1 VAVRPLPSIPRI
13 WLRPVLRVHSPILVA
28 LLLFVWLAVPPHA
41 RTRDVPI
48 VVGFLIVGFFGIA
61 PLHFAAFS
69 WIASPYRRIMKKLA
83 DGDDALSLDA
93 KDIVRVMRLPFFALV
108 FGTLSWGI
116 GGSVFIFFDD
126 AGTRELQARAPSL
139 VGAGWTMGCLAG
151 PLSFYVVQRFLAEHV
166 VPIVLPDGDLDRLGG
181 FKPIRIFDHLL
192 VLVLTL
198 GVVEP
203 IAIALLRMIGSDT
216 IGIITFVHVAFLVA
230 AMALGIGIALSVAR
244 PLGDL
249 IDHMRAVHDGDLT
262 VRARVTGLDTVSV
275 MAARFNQMVDGLKQ
289 RDFIKETF
297 GRYVARDVVDV
308 ILAGRVELG
317 GERRT
322 ATVLFSDIRGFTRL
336 SENMSPEEVVEF
348 LNEYL
353 DAMVDCVIAE
363 RGMLDKFIGDAVM
376 AVFGV
381 PISDGHAED
390 AARAARAALAMSA
403 RLDEMNTRRATR
415 GLKPIDIGIGIHTG
429 ELVAGNIGSKK
440 RMEYTVIGDSVN
452 LASRLE
458 SMTKELHQRVV
469 VSEAT
474 ADFLKGNEVVM
485 RDMTLLSVGRL
496 AVRGRE
502 HDVGVYALRSL
513 AVSDG

>member
-1 VAVRPLPSIPRI
+1 VSPPLPSLTRI
-13 WLRPVLRVHSPILVA
+13 FMLPVLRVHTPVLLA
-28 LLLFVWLAVPPHA
+28 LLLFVWLAVPQFEQSHDLA
-41 RTRDVPI
+41 LVQT
-48 VVGFLIVGFFGIA
+48 FLIGTFVALI
-61 PLHFAAFS
+61 PLHVAAF
-69 WIASPYRRIMKKLA
+69 WWATAPYRRIAARLHA
-83 DGDDALSLDA
+83 GDDALTLAPTDV
-93 KDIVRVMRLPFFALV
+93 VRVMRLPFFTAFFAVAAWGLG
-108 FGTLSWGI
+108 GTMLLFVDSA
-116 GGSVFIFFDD
+116 GS
-126 AGTRELQARAPSL
+126 AELQSRTPYL
-139 VGAGWTMGCLAG
+139 VAAAWSVGCITAS
-151 PLSFYVVQRFLAEHV
+151 LSFYAVQSFIAAQV
-166 VPIVLPDGDLDRLGG
+166 VPVVLPDHDLDRLGG
-181 FKPIRIFDHLL
+181 FRPIRFFDHLL
-192 VLVLTL
+192 VLVFTL
-198 GVVEP
+198 AIVEP
-203 IAIALLRMIGSDT
+203 IAIGLLRAFGRDT
-216 IGIITFVHVAFLVA
+216 PAIVLLVHAAFLFA
-230 AMALGIGIALSVAR
+230 AIALGGGIAQAVAV

-249 IDHMRAVHDGDLT
+249 IEHLRSVQKGDLT

-275 MAARFNQMVDGLKQ
+275 IGARFNQMIDGLKQ

-381 PISDGHAED
+381 PISDGRAED
-390 AARAARAALAMSA
+390 AARAARAALSMSA
-403 RLDEMNTRRATR
+403 RLDEMNARRAAR
-415 GLKPIDIGIGIHTG
+415 SLLPIDIGIGIHTG

-458 SMTKELHQRVV
+458 SMTKELHHRVV

-474 ADFLKGNEVVM
+474 ADLLMSDESVM
-485 RDMTLLSVGRL
+485 RQMNLLSVGRL

-502 HDVGVYALRSL
+502 HDVGVYALQSRIPSE
-513 AVSDG
+513 S